1 MYIYIHHSLGHPN
14 QEVFLSQVQNELFKE
29 NQNSL
34 RYFNLSQEE
43 WRTVRSLADE
53 RSIVIKKGDKGPSV
67 VVWDRQD
74 HIEEAET

>member
-1 MYIYIHHSLGHPN
+1 M
-14 QEVFLSQVQNELFKE
+14 
-29 NQNSL
+29 